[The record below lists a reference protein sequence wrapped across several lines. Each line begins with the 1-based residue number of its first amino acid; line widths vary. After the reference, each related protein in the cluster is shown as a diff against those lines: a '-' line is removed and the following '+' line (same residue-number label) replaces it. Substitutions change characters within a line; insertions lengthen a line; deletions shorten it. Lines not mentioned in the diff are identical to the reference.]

1 VFTILVIDDER
12 SILQSLKGI
21 LSDEG
26 YQTLLAE
33 NGKEGL
39 EICEKE
45 VPDVVL
51 LDIAMPGM
59 DGMEVLK
66 RIKEVLPFVPVI
78 IMTGHGSIDMAVKA
92 IKLGSY
98 DFLEKPLEM
107 DKLLLTVK
115 NAIDYGNL
123 QRENLLLKQKIEKQH
138 NLIGNSP
145 AVQILRKQ
153 IEQVAPTD
161 AWVLIFG
168 ENGSGKEVVA
178 HEIHRQSQ
186 RHRKPFVE
194 VNCAAI
200 PEELIESELFGHEKG
215 AFTGATSSKR
225 GKFDMAHEGTL
236 FLDEIGDMSLKTQAK
251 ILRILEE
258 QRFER
263 VGGNKTIQVDVRVI
277 AATNK
282 NLEEEIKRGTFR
294 EDLYFRLRV
303 IDVILPALRE
313 RGNDI
318 FLLASHFIDQI
329 AHKIDK
335 EINGMSVQTAEILKC
350 YSWPGN
356 VRELEHVMERSCVLC
371 QGPTIVVEHLPEEI
385 VHLQHSQFHAQAQMR
400 PRESPMTVAAA
411 IPASTPPAQILDA
424 MPLDER
430 IIFALTKTGGNKAKA
445 ARLLGIDRTTLY
457 RKIKELNIDLTVL
470 DI

>member
-1 VFTILVIDDER
+1 MFTILVIDDER

-294 EDLYFRLRV
+294 EDLYFRLNV
-303 IDVILPALRE
+303 IPFTVPPLRE
-313 RGNDI
+313 RNDDVL
-318 FLLASHFIDQI
+318 LLAEYFL
-329 AHKIDK
+329 KEFTVNRGKPPKTLDK
-335 EINGMSVQTAEILKC
+335 SAKSVLLSYA
-350 YSWPGN
+350 WPGN
-356 VRELEHVMERSCVLC
+356 VRELRNLMERLSIMV
-371 QGPTIVVEHLPEEI
+371 PSDVITPEDLPLEMI
-385 VHLQHSQFHAQAQMR
+385 TAPATRSFSILQDTGFNADSIKDAVSQF
-400 PRESPMTVAAA
+400 
-411 IPASTPPAQILDA
+411 
-424 MPLDER
+424 ER
-430 IIFALTKTGGNKAKA
+430 NYIIEKLKENEGNISRTAEKIGIARRNLTH
-445 ARLLGIDRTTLY
+445 
-457 RKIKELNIDLTVL
+457 KIKAYNINVQQEVL
-470 DI
+470 GS

>member
-1 VFTILVIDDER
+1 MLTILVIDDER
-12 SILQSLKGI
+12 SILQSLGGI

-26 YQTLLAE
+26 YQVLLADS
-33 NGKEGL
+33 GREGL
-39 EICEKE
+39 EICERE
-45 VPDVVL
+45 IPDVIL
-51 LDIAMPGM
+51 LDIAMSGM

-66 RIKEVLPFVPVI
+66 RLKEFLPFIPVI
-78 IMTGHGSIDMAVKA
+78 IMTGHGSIDLAVKA

-115 NAIDYGNL
+115 NAIEFGKL
-123 QRENLLLKQKIEKQH
+123 QRENLLLKQKIERQH
-138 NLIGNSP
+138 NLIGESP
-145 AVQILRKQ
+145 AIQTLRKQ

-161 AWVLIFG
+161 AWVLIYG

-178 HEIHRQSQ
+178 HEIHRLS
-186 RHRKPFVE
+186 RRSGKPFVE

-225 GKFDMAHEGTL
+225 GKFDMSHEGTL

-282 NLEEEIKRGTFR
+282 NLEEEIKKGTFR
-294 EDLYFRLRV
+294 EDLYFRLNV
-303 IDVILPALRE
+303 IPFTVPPLRE
-313 RGNDI
+313 RNGDI
-318 FLLASHFIDQI
+318 LLLADYFLREFTEKRGKLLKVLNEE
-329 AHKIDK
+329 AK
-335 EINGMSVQTAEILKC
+335 SVLMA

-356 VRELEHVMERSCVLC
+356 VRELKNLMERLSIMVPSHMITPDDLPPEMTRKSA
-371 QGPTIVVEHLPEEI
+371 QGATPL
-385 VHLQHSQFHAQAQMR
+385 
-400 PRESPMTVAAA
+400 REPLFDAASIKEA
-411 IPASTPPAQILDA
+411 VSLFERNFIIQKLKENEGNISRTAEKIGIARRNLTHKIKAYDINIQKEVLDA
-424 MPLDER
+424 
-430 IIFALTKTGGNKAKA
+430 
-445 ARLLGIDRTTLY
+445 
-457 RKIKELNIDLTVL
+457 
-470 DI
+470 